1 MLNQKVE
8 EKWKWILIP
17 MFIIFEVVIDD
28 FVMQR
33 IYRLFLNT
41 TEHFLL
47 YINIYKIISIIVIC
61 LLNYWIIQQKVFF
74 KPGERKRWWVSF
86 LIVCLII
93 VAFCIP
99 NQNFWAALDI
109 GLLAGVS
116 EELMFRGIVLGFL
129 LKLMI
134 NKSDSRWRV
143 MLCLTISSLLFG
155 GFHYVNLSMQSFS
168 GTTYQVIN
176 AAAFGMILG
185 ALYIKSGTLL
195 VPMAL
200 HFISDFLFAIIGG
213 LPKSNYT
220 PVQNSEWIGLV
231 VSVLIYL
238 VIALIIVNYKPS
250 DNKILPKLKNL

>member
-1 MLNQKVE
+1 MLNQKIE

-28 FVMQR
+28 YVLQR
-33 IYRLFLNT
+33 IYRLFFNPT
-41 TEHFLL
+41 DHFLL
-47 YINIYKIISIIVIC
+47 YINVYKIVSIIVIC

-74 KPGERKRWWVSF
+74 KPGERKRWWLSF

-93 VAFCIP
+93 VVFCIP
-99 NQNFWAALDI
+99 SQNFWSALDI
-109 GLLAGVS
+109 GLLAGLS
-116 EELMFRGIVLGFL
+116 EELMFRGIILGFL
-129 LKLMI
+129 LKLMT

-155 GFHYVNLSMQSFS
+155 GLHYVNLSMQSFS

-185 ALYIKSGTLL
+185 ALYIKSGTII

-200 HFISDFLFAIIGG
+200 HFISDFLFGIIGG
-213 LPKSNYT
+213 LPKNNYT
-220 PVQNSEWIGLV
+220 PVQNSQWIGLV
-231 VSVLIYL
+231 VYVLIYL
-238 VIALIIVNYKPS
+238 VIALTIVNYKAS
-250 DNKILPKLKNL
+250 NNKILPKLKNL

>member
-1 MLNQKVE
+1 MLNQKIE

-28 FVMQR
+28 YVLQR
-33 IYRLFLNT
+33 IYRLFFNPT
-41 TEHFLL
+41 DHFLL
-47 YINIYKIISIIVIC
+47 YINVYKIVSIIVIC

-74 KPGERKRWWVSF
+74 KPGERKRWWLSF

-99 NQNFWAALDI
+99 SQNFWSALDI
-109 GLLAGVS
+109 GLLAGLS
-116 EELMFRGIVLGFL
+116 EELMFRGIILGFL
-129 LKLMI
+129 LKLMT

-155 GFHYVNLSMQSFS
+155 GLHYVNLSMQSFS

-176 AAAFGMILG
+176 AVAFGMILG
-185 ALYIKSGTLL
+185 ALYIKSGTII

-200 HFISDFLFAIIGG
+200 HFISDFLFGIIGG
-213 LPKSNYT
+213 LPKNNYT
-220 PVQNSEWIGLV
+220 PVQNSQWIGLV
-231 VSVLIYL
+231 VYVLIYL
-238 VIALIIVNYKPS
+238 VIALTIVNYKAS
-250 DNKILPKLKNL
+250 NNKILPKLKNL

>member
-1 MLNQKVE
+1 MLNQKIE

-28 FVMQR
+28 CVLQR
-33 IYRLFLNT
+33 IYRLFFNPT
-41 TEHFLL
+41 DHFLL
-47 YINIYKIISIIVIC
+47 YINVYKIVSIIVIC

-74 KPGERKRWWVSF
+74 KPGERKRWWLSF

-99 NQNFWAALDI
+99 SQNFWSALDI
-109 GLLAGVS
+109 GLLAGLS
-116 EELMFRGIVLGFL
+116 EELMFRGIILGFL
-129 LKLMI
+129 LKLMT

-155 GFHYVNLSMQSFS
+155 GLHYVNLSMQSFS

-176 AAAFGMILG
+176 AVAFGMILG
-185 ALYIKSGTLL
+185 ALYIKSGTII

-200 HFISDFLFAIIGG
+200 HFISDFLFGIIGG
-213 LPKSNYT
+213 LPKNNYT
-220 PVQNSEWIGLV
+220 PVQNSQWIGLV
-231 VSVLIYL
+231 VYVLIYL
-238 VIALIIVNYKPS
+238 VIALTIVNYKAS
-250 DNKILPKLKNL
+250 NNKILPKLKNL

>member
-1 MLNQKVE
+1 MLNQKIE
-8 EKWKWILIP
+8 EKWKWTLLPFFVIVEFLINN
-17 MFIIFEVVIDD
+17 

-33 IYRLFLNT
+33 IYRLFFNP

-74 KPGERKRWWVSF
+74 KPGERKRWWLSF

-93 VAFCIP
+93 VVFCIP
-99 NQNFWAALDI
+99 SQNFWGALDI
-109 GLLAGVS
+109 GLLAGLS
-116 EELMFRGIVLGFL
+116 EELMFRGIILGFL
-129 LKLMI
+129 LKLMT

-143 MLCLTISSLLFG
+143 ILCLTISSLLFG

-168 GTTYQVIN
+168 GTTYQVID

-185 ALYIKSGTLL
+185 ALYIKSGTII

-200 HFISDFLFAIIGG
+200 HFISDFLFGIIGG

-220 PVQNSEWIGLV
+220 TVQNSEWRGLV
-231 VSVLIYL
+231 VLVLIYL
-238 VIALIIVNYKPS
+238 VIALIIVNYKAS

>member
-1 MLNQKVE
+1 MLNQKIE

-28 FVMQR
+28 YVLQR
-33 IYRLFLNT
+33 IYRLFFNPT
-41 TEHFLL
+41 DHFLL
-47 YINIYKIISIIVIC
+47 YINVYKIVSIIVIC

-74 KPGERKRWWVSF
+74 KPGERKRGWLSF

-99 NQNFWAALDI
+99 SQNFWSALDV
-109 GLLAGVS
+109 GLLASLS
-116 EELMFRGIVLGFL
+116 EELMFRGIILGFL
-129 LKLMI
+129 LKLMT

-155 GFHYVNLSMQSFS
+155 GIHYVNLSMQSFS

-176 AAAFGMILG
+176 AVAFGMILG
-185 ALYIKSGTLL
+185 ALYIKSGTII

-200 HFISDFLFAIIGG
+200 HFISDFLFGIIGG
-213 LPKSNYT
+213 LPKNNYT

-231 VSVLIYL
+231 VYVLIYL
-238 VIALIIVNYKPS
+238 VIALIIVNYKAS
-250 DNKILPKLKNL
+250 NNKVLPKLKNL

>member
-33 IYRLFLNT
+33 IYRLFLNP

-74 KPGERKRWWVSF
+74 KPGERKRWWLSF

-99 NQNFWAALDI
+99 SQNFWSALDI
-109 GLLAGVS
+109 GLLAGLS
-116 EELMFRGIVLGFL
+116 EELMFRGIILGFL
-129 LKLMI
+129 LKLMT

-155 GFHYVNLSMQSFS
+155 GLHYVNLSMQSFS

>member
-33 IYRLFLNT
+33 IYRLFLNP

-74 KPGERKRWWVSF
+74 KPGERKRWWLSF

-93 VAFCIP
+93 VAFCIS

-116 EELMFRGIVLGFL
+116 EELMFRGNLNIP
-129 LKLMI
+129 
-134 NKSDSRWRV
+134 D
-143 MLCLTISSLLFG
+143 
-155 GFHYVNLSMQSFS
+155 HY
-168 GTTYQVIN
+168 
-176 AAAFGMILG
+176 
-185 ALYIKSGTLL
+185 
-195 VPMAL
+195 
-200 HFISDFLFAIIGG
+200 
-213 LPKSNYT
+213 
-220 PVQNSEWIGLV
+220 
-231 VSVLIYL
+231 
-238 VIALIIVNYKPS
+238 
-250 DNKILPKLKNL
+250 

>member
-1 MLNQKVE
+1 MLNQKIE

-28 FVMQR
+28 YVLQR
-33 IYRLFLNT
+33 IYRLFFNPT
-41 TEHFLL
+41 DHFLL
-47 YINIYKIISIIVIC
+47 YINVYKIVSIIVIC

-74 KPGERKRWWVSF
+74 KPGERKRWWLSF

-99 NQNFWAALDI
+99 SQNFWSALDI
-109 GLLAGVS
+109 GLLAGLS
-116 EELMFRGIVLGFL
+116 EELMFRGIILGFL
-129 LKLMI
+129 LKLMT

-155 GFHYVNLSMQSFS
+155 GLHYVNLSMQSFS

-176 AAAFGMILG
+176 AVAFGMILG
-185 ALYIKSGTLL
+185 ALYIKSGTII

-200 HFISDFLFAIIGG
+200 HFISDFLFGIIGG
-213 LPKSNYT
+213 LPKNNYT
-220 PVQNSEWIGLV
+220 PVQNSEWVGLV
-231 VSVLIYL
+231 VYVLIYL
-238 VIALIIVNYKPS
+238 VIALIIVNYKAS
-250 DNKILPKLKNL
+250 NNKILPKLKNL

>member
-1 MLNQKVE
+1 MLNQKIE

-28 FVMQR
+28 YVLQR
-33 IYRLFLNT
+33 IYRLFFNPT
-41 TEHFLL
+41 DHFLL
-47 YINIYKIISIIVIC
+47 YINVYKIVSIIVIC

-74 KPGERKRWWVSF
+74 KPGERKRWWLSF

-99 NQNFWAALDI
+99 SQNFWSALDI
-109 GLLAGVS
+109 GLLAGLS
-116 EELMFRGIVLGFL
+116 EELMFRGIILGFL
-129 LKLMI
+129 LKLMT

-155 GFHYVNLSMQSFS
+155 GLHYVNLSMQSFS

-176 AAAFGMILG
+176 AVAFGMILG
-185 ALYIKSGTLL
+185 ALYIKSGTII

-200 HFISDFLFAIIGG
+200 HFISDFLFGIIGG
-213 LPKSNYT
+213 LPKNNYT
-220 PVQNSEWIGLV
+220 PVQNSQWIGLV
-231 VSVLIYL
+231 VYVLIYL
-238 VIALIIVNYKPS
+238 VIALIIVNYKAS
-250 DNKILPKLKNL
+250 NNKILPKLKNL

>member
-33 IYRLFLNT
+33 IYRLFLNS

-74 KPGERKRWWVSF
+74 KLGERKRWWLSF

-99 NQNFWAALDI
+99 NQNFWVALDI

-129 LKLMI
+129 LKLMT

-220 PVQNSEWIGLV
+220 PVQNSEWLGLV
-231 VSVLIYL
+231 LSVLIYL
-238 VIALIIVNYKPS
+238 VIALIIVNHKPS